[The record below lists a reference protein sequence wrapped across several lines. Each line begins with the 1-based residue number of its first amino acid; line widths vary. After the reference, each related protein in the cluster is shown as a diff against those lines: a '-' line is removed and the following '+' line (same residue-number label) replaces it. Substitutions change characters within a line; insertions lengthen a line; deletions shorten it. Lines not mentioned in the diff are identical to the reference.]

1 MQQLFTFEY
10 SPWYIGLCLL
20 AGLLVAWLQYSAR
33 APWPAATNRW
43 LFALRALLINLLA
56 FLLLGPGLRLVRK
69 FFEKPVAVVA
79 VDNSRSVAL
88 ATSDSLRSAMIGELH
103 HLQEALADA
112 GWQVKFSTL
121 NKMAVNPDSLRF
133 DAVRSDIAG
142 MLRRIVNTYQ
152 GANLG
157 ALIVVSDGIFNSGFA
172 PDALTMYTPVYT
184 VGVGDTI
191 PRHDLSIIEVQHNKT
206 VYQGNQFPLEV
217 LIRNE
222 GMGPATSRVGIYR
235 DGRLLTEK
243 PLEISP
249 SERLLRQRFLLTAD
263 KGGKHRYEV
272 RLQPVADEATLVNN
286 RTGFYVDIIEG
297 KQKILLAADV
307 PTPDVKALR
316 LALEAR
322 EQFEVEVKINQTVN
336 PDDYQLLILVQVPAR
351 KAFSSKLKP
360 LLTSSVARLII
371 AGTDADLKALRQAG
385 LLSINNVAGKP
396 DKVTGVV
403 NNDFDDFHLDHN
415 PEELL
420 AGSPPVY
427 VPFGDVQL
435 APDDKVLL
443 WQQVGSVPTRN
454 PLIWFKSGEP
464 RQGVWLG
471 NGYWRW
477 RLNEYARFGET
488 ARFDELV
495 TKTAMYLAARPD
507 KRQFRVY
514 PLKDQYEEGESIMF
528 VAELYNEIYEPLY
541 GIPVNLTIVN
551 DSLQR
556 QYTFTPVVGNRQFV
570 VEDLPA
576 GLYRFSATANIRG
589 KQHRVSGQLAI
600 DNPEIEE
607 TDLTADFT
615 TLRKLATASG
625 GSFFTIDNLKELT
638 DTLAQRQAPAIIHTR
653 EKEALLLQLPW
664 ALVVLLLLATTEW
677 LTRKSSGGY

>member
-1 MQQLFTFEY
+1 MQQLLTFEY
-10 SPWYIGLCLL
+10 SPWYIGLCLV
-20 AGLLVAWLQYSAR
+20 AGLLVAWVQYSAR
-33 APWPAATNRW
+33 APWPAATNRL
-43 LFALRALLINLLA
+43 LFALRALLIGLLA
-56 FLLLGPGLRLVRK
+56 FLLLGPGLRLIRK
-69 FFEKPVAVVA
+69 FFEKPVVVVA

-88 ATSDSLRSAMIGELH
+88 ATSDSLRTALVGELQN
-103 HLQEALADA
+103 LQQELEDA
-112 GWQVKFSTL
+112 GWQVAFSTL
-121 NKMAVNPDSLRF
+121 NKTTATPDSLRF

-142 MLRRIVNTYQ
+142 MLRRIINSYQ

-157 ALIVVSDGIFNSGFA
+157 ALVVVSDGIFNSGFA
-172 PDALTMYTPVYT
+172 PDALPVYTPVYT

-191 PRHDLSIIEVQHNKT
+191 PRKDLSIIEVRHNKT
-206 VYQGNQFPLEV
+206 VYQGNRFPLEV

-222 GMGPATSRVGIYR
+222 GMGPAVARVGVYR
-235 DGRLLTEK
+235 DGILLADKPLDITPGSRLL
-243 PLEISP
+243 
-249 SERLLRQRFLLTAD
+249 SERFELTAD
-263 KGGKHRYEV
+263 KSGKHRYEV
-272 RLQPVADEATLVNN
+272 RLQPVAGEATLVNN
-286 RTGFYVDIIEG
+286 RTGFYIDVIEG

-322 EQFEVEVKINQTVN
+322 EQFEVEVKINQSVN
-336 PDDYQLLILVQVPAR
+336 PNDYQLLILVQVPSR
-351 KAFSSKLKP
+351 KMFSSKIKP
-360 LLTSSVARLII
+360 LLNSRTARLIV
-371 AGTDADLKALRQAG
+371 AGTDTDLQALRQVG
-385 LLSINNVAGKP
+385 LLSINNVTGKP
-396 DKVTGVV
+396 DKVTGVM
-403 NNDFDDFHLDHN
+403 NNNFSDFRLDHN
-415 PEELL
+415 LEELL

-454 PLIWFKSGEP
+454 PLIWFNSGEP
-464 RQGVWLG
+464 RLGVWLG

-488 ARFDELV
+488 TRFDELV

-514 PLKDQYEEGESIMF
+514 PLKDQYEEGESIVF

-556 QYTFTPVVGNRQFV
+556 QYTFTPVEGNRQFA

-576 GLYRFSATANIRG
+576 GLYRFSATANIQG
-589 KQHRVSGQLAI
+589 KQHRVSGQLAV

-607 TDLTADFT
+607 TDLTADFI
-615 TLRKLATASG
+615 TLRKLSAASG
-625 GSFFTIDNLKELT
+625 GAFFTADKLPELT
-638 DTLAQRQAPAIIHTR
+638 RVLTQRQAPAIIHTR

-664 ALVVLLLLATTEW
+664 ALVALLLLATAEW
-677 LTRKSSGGY
+677 LIRKSSGGY